1 MKNLPILLR
10 NIIFSISK
18 LEKNHKILTYS
29 SLLFLKISA
38 YFIRLSSEKVKIELA
53 TLEVQN
59 SGIKENKDTLIY
71 GMVKGTIY
79 KLDE

>member
-29 SLLFLKISA
+29 SLLFLTISA

>member
-10 NIIFSISK
+10 NIIFFISK